1 MIREDIDRRV
11 LGALRIVDAITGQ
24 RVVEPLQLSADGIT
38 FGRNLSGDLVI
49 RDVSAAISR
58 ELHAHTLVFAAPPAD
73 PVVGEVEVE
82 LNISDYRQRYLPR
95 RATLFLPRD
104 PDPANSESPDSL
116 FQPVVLRMFR
126 SPAGAVAGGWAVL
139 RVHVPG
145 DDESEVLAGALIRV
159 VRTSDGELLGAG
171 LTDERGEAL
180 IAVAGIPV
188 TTFDPGEPEDPEEP
202 SVPATGPVLITSVA
216 ATLEVV
222 FDEEAEWPPD
232 PDDLETRAEDLVVR
246 TATVNLRSGESQV
259 LTI

>member
-24 RVVEPLQLSADGIT
+24 RVVEPLELSADGIT

-49 RDVSAAISR
+49 RAVSNAISR
-58 ELHAHTLVFAAPPAD
+58 ELHGHALVFDAPPAD
-73 PVVGEVEVE
+73 PVVGDVEVE
-82 LNISDYRQRYLPR
+82 LSISDYRRRYLPR

-104 PDPANSESPDSL
+104 SDPANSESADSL
-116 FQPVVLRMFR
+116 FQPVLLRMFR
-126 SPAGAVAGGWAVL
+126 SPAGAVAGGWAVVH
-139 RVHVPG
+139 VHVPG
-145 DDESEVLAGALIRV
+145 EDDGEVLAGALIRV
-159 VRTSDGELLGAG
+159 IRSADGELLGAG

-188 TTFDPGEPEDPEEP
+188 TTFDPGEPADPEEP
-202 SVPATGPVLITSVA
+202 LGPPTGPVLLTSVA

-222 FDEEAEWPPD
+222 FDEDAEWPPD
-232 PDDLETRAEDLVVR
+232 PDDLEARAEDLVVR
-246 TATVNLRSGESQV
+246 TATVNLRSGETQV